1 MVNHVKQTENS
12 SDNKTDNTGSQKA
25 ASSQT
30 LIRGLDIIEAV
41 SAGATELA
49 DIARVTGITYSTAH
63 RIVSALTQR
72 HYLRRDPIRGYRLG
86 RKLLEL
92 GFHAYSE
99 VELTRVARP
108 ILQELAD
115 YTSDTVHLATEDD
128 GWVIYLDKLSSRR
141 ALEISSRIGGS
152 KPLISTGVGKALL
165 LDADEAKWGLVYDRQ
180 HHLWRNPLPKPQ
192 WLSLM
197 REYAQAGYAYD
208 NGEDE
213 PFIRCVAA
221 PIYDASRKCIAAISV
236 SSTLEYMDEQRM
248 KSLVPV
254 VREAARKI
262 SLELGG

>member
-1 MVNHVKQTENS
+1 MVNHVKQTENL
-12 SDNKTDNTGSQKA
+12 SDNLEKKTGIAKA

-41 SAGATELA
+41 SAGAVELA
-49 DIARVTGITYSTAH
+49 DIARMTGITYSTAH
-63 RIVSALTQR
+63 RIVSALAQR
-72 HYLRRDPIRGYRLG
+72 HYLRRDPILGYKLG

-99 VELTRVARP
+99 VELTRIARP
-108 ILQELAD
+108 ILQDLAD
-115 YTSDTVHLATEDD
+115 QTADTVHLATEEQ

-165 LDADEAKWGLVYDRQ
+165 LDAGEARWALVYDQQ
-180 HHLWRNPLPKPQ
+180 HHLWRNPLPKSD

-197 REYAQAGYAYD
+197 HEYARAGYAYD
-208 NGEDE
+208 NGDDE

-221 PIYDASRKCIAAISV
+221 PIYDASRKCVAAISV

-254 VREAARKI
+254 VCEAARKI
-262 SLELGG
+262 SIELGG